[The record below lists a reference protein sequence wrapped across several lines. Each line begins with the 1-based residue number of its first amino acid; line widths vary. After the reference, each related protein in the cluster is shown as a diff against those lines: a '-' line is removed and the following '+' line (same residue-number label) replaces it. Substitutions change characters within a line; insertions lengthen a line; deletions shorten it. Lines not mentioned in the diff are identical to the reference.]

1 MMNIYIYICIYAY
14 RGNDTILLYYIRL
27 YYCIPNIYIYIFL
40 YSEFLG
46 DYELRQ
52 SENYDLELELC

>member
-1 MMNIYIYICIYAY
+1 MHTEGMILFYYITFAYITAFPIYIY
-14 RGNDTILLYYIRL
+14 
-27 YYCIPNIYIYIFL
+27 IYIYIFL